1 MFSTKDISRFSQLE
15 TPFYYYD
22 LALLQTTLTA
32 CAAAAKVYN
41 FHVHYAMKANFNQIV
56 LEKIKATGFGADCVS
71 GGEVNKAIELG
82 FDKSQVV
89 FAGVGKSDKEIKDA
103 LDHDI
108 FCFNVESIQELE
120 VINELAAQ
128 KGKKAKVAIRINPNV
143 DAHTHHNITTGLDE
157 NKFGINSWDLTA
169 CADMLK
175 NCAQLEF
182 IGIHFHIG
190 SQITN
195 LDVYKNLC
203 VRVNEFA
210 TWFEDRGFMIK
221 VLNVGG
227 GLGIDYHNP
236 EQQVPDF
243 AAYFKI
249 FQDFLEVRSNQ
260 EVHFELGRALVGQ
273 SSSLISKVLYVKNG
287 KKKNF
292 IILDAGMTE
301 LMRPALYQAYHKIEN
316 ISAVPAT
323 KTGERVDSTETGVK
337 AEKDVNTENTDVSV
351 ETAVKYDV
359 VGPICEST
367 DCFGKEVEL
376 PETQRGDL
384 IAIRSTGAY
393 GEVMASHY
401 NLREAVNV
409 AFSE

>member
-1 MFSTKDISRFSQLE
+1 MFSNIDIATFANAE

-22 LALLQTTLTA
+22 LSLLQETLTK
-32 CAAAAKVYN
+32 CADAANVYN
-41 FHVHYAMKANFNQIV
+41 FHVHYAMKANFNQRI
-56 LEKIKATGFGADCVS
+56 LEKIQAVGFGADCVS
-71 GGEVNKAIELG
+71 GGEVSKALEIG
-82 FDKSQVV
+82 FDKGKVV
-89 FAGVGKSDKEIKDA
+89 FAGVGKSDKEINLA
-103 LDHDI
+103 LDNDI
-108 FCFNVESIQELE
+108 FCFNVESVQELE
-120 VINELAAQ
+120 VINELAAK
-128 KGKKAKVAIRINPNV
+128 KGKVARVAIRINPNV
-143 DAHTHHNITTGLDE
+143 DAYTHHNITTGLDE
-157 NKFGINSWDLTA
+157 NKFGVNSWDLPA
-169 CADMLK
+169 CAEMLK
-175 NCAQLEF
+175 QSANLQF

-210 TWFEDRGFMIK
+210 IWFEERGFTVK

-227 GLGIDYHNP
+227 GLGIDYYNP
-236 EQQVPDF
+236 DQQIPDF
-243 AAYFKI
+243 EAYFKI
-249 FQDFLEVRSNQ
+249 FNDFLDKRPNQ

-301 LMRPALYQAYHKIEN
+301 LMRPALYQAYHKIQN
-316 ISAVPAT
+316 VS
-323 KTGERVDSTETGVK
+323 KL
-337 AEKDVNTENTDVSV
+337 AESNE
-351 ETAVKYDV
+351 VKYDV

-376 PETQRGDL
+376 PETFRGDL
-384 IAIRSTGAY
+384 IALRSTGAY

-401 NLREAVNV
+401 NLRDEIRSVY
-409 AFSE
+409 SK

>member
-22 LALLQTTLTA
+22 LALLQKTLTA

-41 FHVHYAMKANFNQIV
+41 FHVHYAMKANFNQTV

-316 ISAVPAT
+316 ISA
-323 KTGERVDSTETGVK
+323 
-337 AEKDVNTENTDVSV
+337 EKGV
-351 ETAVKYDV
+351 ETADDQNNIINYDV

>member
-1 MFSTKDISRFSQLE
+1 MFSDKDITRFANLE

-22 LALLQTTLTA
+22 LTLLQKTLSD

-41 FHVHYAMKANFNQIV
+41 FHVHYAMKANFNPAV
-56 LEKIKATGFGADCVS
+56 LQKIKAVGFGADCVS
-71 GGEVNKAIELG
+71 GGEVNKAIEIG
-82 FDKSQVV
+82 FDKKQVV
-89 FAGVGKSDKEIKDA
+89 FAGVGKSDREINAA

-108 FCFNVESIQELE
+108 FCFNVESVQELE
-120 VINELAAQ
+120 VINELAEK
-128 KGKKAKVAIRINPNV
+128 KGKLARVAIRINPNV

-157 NKFGINSWDLTA
+157 NKFGVNSWDLPA
-169 CADMLK
+169 CAEMLK
-175 NCAQLEF
+175 KSPNLEF

-195 LDVYKNLC
+195 MDVYKNLC

-210 TWFEDRGFMIK
+210 GWFEERGFIVK

-243 AAYFKI
+243 AAYFKV
-249 FQDFLEVRSNQ
+249 FQEFLEVRSNQ

-273 SSSLISKVLYVKNG
+273 CSSLISKVLYVKNG

-316 ISAVPAT
+316 ISKLAL
-323 KTGERVDSTETGVK
+323 EDS
-337 AEKDVNTENTDVSV
+337 
-351 ETAVKYDV
+351 VKYDV

-376 PETQRGDL
+376 PETLRGDL
-384 IAIRSTGAY
+384 IALRSTGAY

-401 NLREAVNV
+401 NLRENIVSV
-409 AFSE
+409 YDTEG